1 MFENLQM
8 APPDAILGLG
18 EAFNRD
24 PNPNKINLSIGV
36 YKDVHGKTPILDCV
50 KEAERRLLELETQKN
65 YLSIDGLPEYDAAV
79 LRLIFGAEHEIV
91 ASQRAATLQ
100 TPGGTAALRVA
111 ADFAASILAVPQIW
125 CSQPTWPNHPSVF
138 KAAGL
143 RVETYPYLDAAGTG
157 LDMDGLLAA
166 LAKVPAGEVVCLH
179 AGCHNPTGVDPTVE
193 QWRRIAELVA
203 ERNILPVLDFAY
215 QGFGDGV
222 RQDAAGILEIVQRVP
237 EVLICSSFSK
247 NFGLYSE
254 RVGALTVTGA
264 SPDATQRALSHLKT
278 VVRSNYSNPPKHGG
292 AIVATV
298 LNDDELR
305 LQWEQEVA
313 GMRTRIN
320 RVRLQFVETL
330 KHKGVARDFS
340 FIARQRGMFS
350 YSGLNPVQV
359 DELRNRFSIYVVGSG
374 RINVAGMNEKNM
386 DALCSAIASVL

>member
-1 MFENLQM
+1 MFEQLTM

-18 EAFNRD
+18 EAFSRD
-24 PNPNKINLSIGV
+24 PNPHKINLSIGV

-65 YLSIDGLPEYDAAV
+65 YLGIDGLPEYDAAV
-79 LRLIFGAEHEIV
+79 LRLIFGDEHSV
-91 ASQRAATLQ
+91 VVNSRAAALQ

-111 ADFAASILAVPQIW
+111 ADFLASALHVRQIW

-157 LDMDGLLAA
+157 LDVEGLLSA
-166 LAKVPAGEVVCLH
+166 LAQVPAGDAVCLH
-179 AGCHNPTGVDPTVE
+179 AGCHNPTGVDPSLE
-193 QWRRIAELVA
+193 QWQRIAELVA
-203 ERNILPVLDFAY
+203 ERNILPLLDFAY
-215 QGFGDGV
+215 QGFGEGV
-222 RQDAAGILEIVQRVP
+222 RQDSAGILELVRRVP

-247 NFGLYSE
+247 NFGLYGE
-254 RVGALTVTGA
+254 RVGALSVTGA
-264 SPDATQRALSHLKT
+264 TPDATERAVSHLKT
-278 VVRSNYSNPPKHGG
+278 VVRANYSNPPKHGA

-298 LNDDELR
+298 LNDEELR

-330 KHKGVARDFS
+330 KRKGVTRDFS
-340 FIARQRGMFS
+340 YIARQRGMFS
-350 YSGLNPVQV
+350 YSGLTPVQV
-359 DELRNRFSIYVVGSG
+359 DELRARFSIYVVGSG

-386 DALCSAIASVL
+386 DALCTAIAAVL